1 MLLLQLKMGLSQLLL
16 IRHRDDYRVV
26 LKQIHLFEACFYLF
40 KRKKLI
46 ETIALV
52 WTLSKL
58 LFSVASL
65 LLKPIYTSL

>member
-1 MLLLQLKMGLSQLLL
+1 MLLLQLKMALLL
-16 IRHRDDYRVV
+16 LRPARDDYRVV
-26 LKQIHLFEACFYLF
+26 LKQIRLFEACFYLF